1 MVKLMLHLKASLR
14 VQFKGPLK
22 MHKKVTKSSHS
33 TLDLMVHL
41 KVNLLM
47 QLRMPLRGYLTQHP
61 KVVP

>member
-1 MVKLMLHLKASLR
+1 
-14 VQFKGPLK
+14 